1 MMLFEGDYEEDDD
14 DKNVTRC
21 SFGLIL
27 FAYKTK
33 VSRKHIVLP
42 LKSVFSPIT
51 RMHDM
56 CKKISLCSMHEI
68 YFSEN
73 REMVRI
79 LSVSTYLFR
88 SQIRR

>member
-1 MMLFEGDYEEDDD
+1 MLFEGDYEDDDD

-42 LKSVFSPIT
+42 LKSVFFPIT

-56 CKKISLCSMHEI
+56 CKKISCAVCMRFI
-68 YFSEN
+68 
-73 REMVRI
+73 
-79 LSVSTYLFR
+79 
-88 SQIRR
+88 SQKTEKQ